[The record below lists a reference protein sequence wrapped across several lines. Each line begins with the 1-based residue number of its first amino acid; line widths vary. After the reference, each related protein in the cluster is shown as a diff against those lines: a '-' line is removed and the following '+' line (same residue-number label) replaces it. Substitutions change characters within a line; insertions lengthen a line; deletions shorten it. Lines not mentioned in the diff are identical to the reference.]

1 MEKDYS
7 NTPLWDN
14 ALSLDERLDYL
25 IGELTLEE
33 KIACMGTGNPDIP
46 RLGIREFHV
55 GGEAAHGVQARHD
68 QSFDKGEPDFTTV
81 FPNPIGMSATWDDDL
96 LRQAGEVVSTEARGL
111 FSREGKGSL
120 SMWAPTV
127 DMERDPRWGR
137 TEEAYGED
145 PLLTGRM
152 AGAYV
157 EGLQGED
164 DFYLRTAA
172 TLKHFYANNVEE
184 GRVWKSSS
192 LDARNKWEYYLE
204 PFRQII
210 SEHGAEALMTSYNEI
225 NGIPAIINPDV
236 QHILKKRWGLH
247 HVVCDGGDM
256 TQTVDFHHY
265 YENHAD
271 TLAAGLLA
279 GVDCFTEDIE
289 LVSMAVKTA
298 LEQHKITEEDLD
310 RALRRHFGTL
320 LRLGFFDASDD
331 NPYADITMEQVGTPK
346 HHAIARAVA
355 TEGIVL
361 LQNHP
366 ILENSLV
373 LQNQPT
379 AGAKLLPL
387 DETKKIAVMGPLA
400 DVVYKDWYA
409 GLAPYSVKP
418 LQGLFEALGK
428 AAGQEELGQGGATLP
443 FEAGLP
449 HVYLR
454 VGEESYLGLDDN
466 CVLRQCDRQHAEV
479 FELEGWDGTQMTIR
493 SLATGKFLTVED
505 DFERGQQGFVTA
517 TKEEA
522 FGWFVREVFHF
533 MKGEDG
539 AEGIT
544 EDGFSGQGIL
554 SAWNHACLRLDEQG
568 RVCVE
573 KSDEPAENVRDGETG
588 SFTYSGLSI
597 CLEMVRDGIAEAQE
611 IAAEADT
618 VVLFLGANPV
628 ITCKEEVDRK
638 DLRLPPYQSGLLK
651 KVQAVNPNVVLVLV
665 SSVPFGID
673 WAKEH
678 IPAIVVSATG
688 GMELGNALADV
699 LVGRVSP
706 AGRLPMTWYSVEE
719 KLPDIDDY
727 DIIRGE
733 RTYLYFQGKPLYPFG
748 HGLTYGDIHYDALTV
763 STCTKNRTDKDKGVM
778 CSESRTDKE
787 ASVICSKSRTD
798 KDTSVMCPKMRTQTK
813 KELAVSL
820 CVTNKGEHATD
831 EVVQIYGR
839 KVHSARK
846 RPRKQLLDF
855 VRVKNLKPGESR
867 EIFLCIPEERLY
879 YYDVIL
885 EERLLEDGEYEI
897 LAGSSCEAL
906 PLRAAIYLEGQ
917 KPACRKQ
924 GRGFAAENFDT
935 CENAVLVE
943 GDSKGDDAIWIPAGG
958 HSFVRPA
965 QGETMQ
971 LVYESVEIPEKEA
984 LFLEMLVREEG
995 EWSGSVRLGELWQA
1009 EIGSSVRLD
1018 KIGNSVS
1025 QDDVRQAEI
1034 KAVCP
1039 EEKDEAGAKQAM
1051 SCRHPDG
1058 RGWTKQSHLVPL
1070 ESFGQRSQQKD
1081 CAGGTQECDGSGGNG
1096 LTRSGETKGVSLARL
1111 VIEAT
1116 GEVAFGKLKLM

>member
-1 MEKDYS
+1 MGVLSGMCAKEEIWNDMEKDYR

-25 IGELTLEE
+25 IGELTLDE

-81 FPNPIGMSATWDDDL
+81 FPNPIGMSATWDEEL
-96 LRQAGEVVSTEARGL
+96 LRQAGEVVGTEARGL

-289 LVSMAVKTA
+289 LVSKAVKTA

-310 RALRRHFGTL
+310 RALRCHFGTL
-320 LRLGFFDASDD
+320 LRLGLFDAADD

-366 ILENSLV
+366 ISEKSLA
-373 LQNQPT
+373 LQNQQT

-387 DETKKIAVMGPLA
+387 DETKKIAVVGPLA

-409 GLAPYSVKP
+409 GLAPYSVTP
-418 LQGLFEALGK
+418 LQGLLEAAGK
-428 AAGQEELGQGGATLP
+428 AAGQEEWGQDGTVLP

-449 HVYLR
+449 HVHLR

-466 CVLRQCDRQHAEV
+466 YVLRQCDRQHAEV

-493 SLATGKFLTVED
+493 SLATGKLLTVED

-568 RVCVE
+568 RVCVV
-573 KSDEPAENVRDGETG
+573 KSDEPAEDVRDGEKG
-588 SFTYSGLSI
+588 SFTYSGLPI
-597 CLEMVRDGIAEAQE
+597 CLEMVRDGIAKAQE

-638 DLRLPPYQSGLLK
+638 DLRLPPYQSRLLK
-651 KVQAVNPNVVLVLV
+651 KVQAVNPNVALVLV

-748 HGLTYGDIHYDALTV
+748 HGLTYGDIQYDAFAV
-763 STCTKNRTDKDKGVM
+763 STCTKNRTDKDKG
-778 CSESRTDKE
+778 
-787 ASVICSKSRTD
+787 A
-798 KDTSVMCPKMRTQTK
+798 MCPEIRTQTK
-813 KELAVSL
+813 TELEVSL

-839 KVHSARK
+839 KIHSVRK

-867 EIFLCIPEERLY
+867 EVSLCIPEERLY

-897 LAGSSCEAL
+897 LAGSSSEAL
-906 PLRAAIYLEGQ
+906 PLWANIYLEGR
-917 KPACRKQ
+917 KPAYRKQ
-924 GRGFAAENFDT
+924 GRGFAAENYDT

-958 HSFVRPA
+958 HSFVKPA

-995 EWSGSVRLGELWQA
+995 EWSGSVRLGDMWQA
-1009 EIGSSVRLD
+1009 EI
-1018 KIGNSVS
+1018 KT
-1025 QDDVRQAEI
+1025 
-1034 KAVCP
+1034 VCP
-1039 EEKDEAGAKQAM
+1039 VEKDGAGAKQAA

-1058 RGWTKQSHLVPL
+1058 RGWTKRNCLVPL
-1070 ESFGQRSQQKD
+1070 ASFGERSQQKE
-1081 CAGGTQECDGSGGNG
+1081 CAGGTQECDGGGGNG
-1096 LTRSGETKGVSLARL
+1096 LTRSDDTKGVSLARL

-1116 GEVAFGKLKLM
+1116 GEVAFGELKLM